1 MNQEVKTKTE
11 TLVCYNHPDRETVL
25 RCNRCDRPICTSCAV
40 LTPTG
45 YRCKECVRGQQKI
58 FDTARSTD
66 YPLAFIVA
74 GVLSF
79 FGSIAASY
87 LGFFTI
93 FIAPVVGVILA
104 EAVRWVIHRRRSR
117 LLFQIATGGAILGS
131 LPLLLIALGGLLI
144 GRGGAFS
151 LLGLLWPAL
160 YTFLVASTV
169 YYRLS
174 GIQIR

>member
-1 MNQEVKTKTE
+1 MSQEQDVNAQP
-11 TLVCYNHPDRETVL
+11 LVCYNHPDRETML
-25 RCNRCDRPICTSCAV
+25 RCNRCTSCAV

-58 FDTARSTD
+58 FDTAQWYD
-66 YPLAFIVA
+66 YPLAFVVA

-79 FGSIAASY
+79 LGSFAASF
-87 LGFFTI
+87 LGFFTL

-104 EAVRWVIHRRRSR
+104 EAVRWVVGRRRSKR
-117 LLFQIATGGAILGS
+117 LYQVAIAGA
-131 LPLLLIALGGLLI
+131 LPLLLMGLIPLFFGSGI
-144 GRGGAFS
+144 GS
-151 LLGLLWPAL
+151 LLSLLWPGA
-160 YTFLVASTV
+160 YVFLVISTA